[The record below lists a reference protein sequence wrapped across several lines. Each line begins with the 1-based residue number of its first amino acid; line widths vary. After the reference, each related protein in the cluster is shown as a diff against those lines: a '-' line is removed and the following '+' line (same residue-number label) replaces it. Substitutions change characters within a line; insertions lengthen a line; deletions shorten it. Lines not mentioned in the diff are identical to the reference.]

1 MRATSAAA
9 WPASGSRS
17 GLIECSSASA
27 YSIMTPSSTSKS
39 PMIACRV
46 FSARGPNSRAAGTTR
61 SVSWE
66 IGACQ
71 NGRKPPAVNRTP
83 KARPRPDSDRVN
95 KRRSTP
101 NIPAPDA
108 SKTRCTLGCGRI
120 VCSCGGRPR
129 RSQRGIQ

>member
-1 MRATSAAA
+1 MS
-9 WPASGSRS
+9 P
-17 GLIECSSASA
+17 EE
-27 YSIMTPSSTSKS
+27 

-46 FSARGPNSRAAGTTR
+46 FSACDPNNRTAGITR

-71 NGRKPPAVNRTP
+71 NGRKQPARNRTP
-83 KARPRPDSDRVN
+83 NARPRPDRDRVN
-95 KRRSTP
+95 SLRSTP

-108 SKTRCTLGCGRI
+108 SKTRCTLGCGSTA
-120 VCSCGGRPR
+120 CSYGGWPR